1 LCYKKKSTKLDRP
14 NNVRN
19 NVLPKVNVR
28 DKTNGWNMLQSCGG
42 VLESLRLAQRYG
54 FSKVEVHV
62 DSKVVAK
69 NLTSDGDV
77 GAAGSG

>member
-1 LCYKKKSTKLDRP
+1 LEYVAEL
-14 NNVRN
+14 
-19 NVLPKVNVR
+19 
-28 DKTNGWNMLQSCGG
+28 WG
-42 VLESLRLAQRYG
+42 VLESLRLTQRYG

-62 DSKVVAK
+62 DSKVVVK